1 MQCTSLPSVIFF
13 VLTIHTHGLLDYPPH
28 MSGDFPE
35 PISQLNDRESEY
47 FSPNGPQTQSPDSDE
62 DGFFMKGPLI
72 DHPFY
77 QKQTPSVYAPSIFDD
92 IPPSDTV
99 KCFSCMSKFYEFVW
113 PALSHVYK
121 KPMNFTDNCN
131 DENIDQRL
139 VPVTN
144 CPTICVAMSEE
155 STESKYADLFVDV
168 PMSFFTMV
176 SIKRSLRGIVGCIEI
191 RVVFT
196 ENANFFKLPTEQSD
210 DSSISVCTCYSDH
223 CNIGIDSASTQM
235 GQMCIL
241 ILCLFASLL

>member
-1 MQCTSLPSVIFF
+1 MHIVAIGYLF

-155 STESKYADLFVDV
+155 STVGGVKIRGFIRGCADELLHNGFNQTIVAWYRWMYRDSCRV
-168 PMSFFTMV
+168 YG
-176 SIKRSLRGIVGCIEI
+176 KREL
-191 RVVFT
+191 
-196 ENANFFKLPTEQSD
+196 FKLPTEQSD